1 MGKGQGG
8 FGGKEHREWFE
19 VKASREGVRGV
30 DGVVRR
36 WVGWAEN
43 SLSV

>member
-1 MGKGQGG
+1 MGERQGG
-8 FGGKEHREWFE
+8 FGGKEHREWFDVE
-19 VKASREGVRGV
+19 ASGEGVRVV